1 MDKLISDISSDAVVV
16 TATRQQAAH
25 LRWRYAQRQ
34 TACGQ
39 QAWRAPDIR
48 LLSAWVEQA
57 WETSLMSGGI
67 GAALRL
73 LSRSQSRRLWSQVVS
88 ADLEPVAPLLN
99 LVEQA
104 WRTLHDWGI
113 SLPAA
118 GQRAGGADAERFLTW
133 ANDYQQRC
141 RQRGWVDSIVAM
153 QALQEELATGPKWLP
168 KQLLFVG
175 FESWQPALQGL
186 ATSLQQGHCDARPMQ
201 PGASSVVT
209 PQRLEFV
216 EEGQEFRAAAA
227 WSAQARGAGPGR
239 CIAVIVPDLAQSGP
253 ALRRAMLDAAQPD
266 WRQLAGVQRP
276 VSGGEARAVADLGAV
291 HAALLCL
298 SLCAERMDYQR
309 LGQLLRSPYIGAAS
323 REMAARARLD
333 LWLRERGERDWEMAV
348 VRNKARELAPELAK
362 RLEAA
367 GRRPAQGRRTPAG
380 WSDWITSHLDSMGWP
395 GKDRPDADAAS
406 AINAWRELLEN
417 FAACGHVT
425 GQMNFQAARRTLTEM
440 AREASAPRPESGG
453 GLQLLSPAE
462 ALGQQFDGLWI
473 AGLHSEAW
481 PPPMRANPLIPLS
494 LQRQAGVPGAAPDS
508 HARHAR
514 SLMQQL
520 WRSADQV
527 LVSAAHRRD
536 DEQLTP
542 TPALAELRAVAASPL
557 IAAHPPSLSEEIA
570 ARSETE
576 VVADPA
582 PAMGTEQALRGG
594 VRVLQLQAVC
604 PARAFF
610 ELRLHA
616 RELPLPSFGIDAAT
630 RGQLVHAALDA
641 LFRDLQA
648 RELGPDS
655 PEARALVPAAVAA
668 SLKGRLPPNPL
679 NRVLGELEA
688 QRLAGLLDEL
698 LAFDAARPAF
708 RVVATEAQLQVPLGR
723 LELALRVDRID
734 ALETDHQLVIDY
746 KTGGQKRRADW
757 FGARPAE
764 PQLPLYAVGS
774 GARSVAYVRLSE
786 DGIAIDGIAGD
797 DTGIVGIR
805 TVSKLT
811 QGRLASW
818 PELVDEW
825 QAALVALAEEFAA
838 GACCIDALAPE
849 LAGGQYAPLTRV
861 CDRPEGE

>member
-1 MDKLISDISSDAVVV
+1 MSSGAVVV
-16 TATRQQAAH
+16 TATRQQAAY

-34 TACGQ
+34 TTCGQ
-39 QAWRAPDIR
+39 QAWRAPDIH

-57 WETSLMSGGI
+57 WETSLIAGGI
-67 GAALRL
+67 GARLRL
-73 LSRSQSRRLWSQVVS
+73 LNRSQSRRLWSQVVS

-113 SLPAA
+113 SMPTA
-118 GQRAGGADAERFLTW
+118 GQWAGGADAERFLTW
-133 ANDYQQRC
+133 ANRYQQRC
-141 RQRGWVDSIVAM
+141 RDGGWVDSVVAM
-153 QALQEELATGPKWLP
+153 QALQEELAAGPRWLP

-186 ATSLQQGHCDARPMQ
+186 ANSLQQGHCDARQVQ
-201 PGASSVVT
+201 PQATTAGT
-209 PQRLEFV
+209 PQRVEFDD
-216 EEGQEFRAAAA
+216 EGQEFRAAAT
-227 WSAQARGAGPGR
+227 WSAQAWGAGPDR
-239 CIAVIVPDLAQSGP
+239 CIAVVIPDLAQSGP

-266 WRQLAGVQRP
+266 WRQRAGVQRP
-276 VSGGEARAVADLGAV
+276 VSGGDARDVADLGAV

-309 LGQLLRSPYIGAAS
+309 LGQLLRSTYIGAAS
-323 REMAARARLD
+323 QEMAARARLD
-333 LWLRERGERDWEMAV
+333 VWLRERGERDWEIAV
-348 VRNKARELAPELAK
+348 VSNKARELAPELAR
-362 RLEAA
+362 RLEAI
-367 GRRPAQGRRTPAG
+367 GRRQATGRRSPAG
-380 WSDWITSHLDSMGWP
+380 WANWITKHLELMGWP
-395 GKDRPDADAAS
+395 GKDRPHADAAS
-406 AINAWRELLEN
+406 AINAWRELLEH

-440 AREASAPRPESGG
+440 AREARAPGREPGG

-481 PPPMRANPLIPLS
+481 PPPMRPNPLIPLS

-520 WRSADQV
+520 WRSANQV
-527 LVSAAHRRD
+527 VVSAAHRRG

-542 TPALAELRAVAASPL
+542 TPALAELRAVAASQM
-557 IAAHPPSLSEEIA
+557 IAAYPPSLSEEIA

-582 PAMGTEQALRGG
+582 PAMGAEQTHRGG
-594 VRVLQLQAVC
+594 VRLLQLQAIC

-610 ELRLHA
+610 ELRLQA

-641 LFRDLQA
+641 LFRDLRT

-655 PEARALVPAAVAA
+655 PEARAAVPAAVAA

-688 QRLAGLLDEL
+688 QRLAGLLNEL
-698 LAFDAARPAF
+698 LEFDAARPAF
-708 RVVATEAQLQVPLGR
+708 NVVATEAQLQVPLGR

-734 ALETDHQLVIDY
+734 ALETDDQLVIDY

-786 DGIAIDGIAGD
+786 DGITIDGIAGN
-797 DTGIVGIR
+797 DTGIDGIR
-805 TVSKLT
+805 TVSQLT
-811 QGRLASW
+811 QGRLESW

-825 QAALVALAEEFAA
+825 QAALVALAAEFAA
-838 GACCIDALAPE
+838 GACWIDTLAPE

-861 CDRPEGE
+861 CDRSDGE